1 MNALSLL
8 MGIIIGL
15 ICGAGLVS
23 IIFLLSKKKSDE
35 DVQRVKEELEKT
47 FKALSFDVANQSAEQ
62 LLRLAKETLDAK
74 TSESSADLEGKKKLI
89 DQSLSTLSKN
99 MQERMEKVQKLMTE
113 INQNVPEKY
122 GQVSQAISN
131 IAEQSENLRKTTD
144 SLRIALSGTQQ
155 RGQWGERI
163 ADDIIRHIGL
173 IEGVHYLK
181 QRQIEGGKS
190 RPDFTFLLPEDLKI
204 NMDVKFPGS
213 KYLEYYQ
220 ATDDGQREAAKKSF
234 LTAVRARIKEVTTRE
249 YINSNDNTL
258 DYVLV
263 FIPNEQ
269 VYAFIYECDS
279 EILDEALK
287 QKVVLC
293 SPLTLYAMLALIRQ
307 AIDNFN
313 LRKSSNEIQSLL
325 AGFSGQWKKFIDC
338 MADLGKKIDSA
349 KNEYDD
355 MVGKRQKMLDTQV
368 KKIDQLSK
376 AGGIEPKIVSDGD
389 SPPEIDS
396 DGKNN
401 RDKLLL

>member
-8 MGIIIGL
+8 LGIVIGL

-23 IIFLLSKKKSDE
+23 IVFLLSKKKSDE
-35 DVQRVKEELEKT
+35 DIQHVKEELEKT
-47 FKALSFDVANQSAEQ
+47 FKALSFDVANQSSEQ

-74 TSESSADLEGKKKLI
+74 TSESSADLDNKKKLI
-89 DQSLSTLSKN
+89 DQSLSTLSKE

-122 GQVSQAISN
+122 GQVSQAISS
-131 IAEQSENLRKTTD
+131 IAQQSENLRKTTD

-173 IEGVHYLK
+173 IEGIHYLK
-181 QRQIEGGKS
+181 QHQIDGSKS
-190 RPDFTFLLPEDLKI
+190 RPDFTFLLPENLKI

-220 ATDDGQREAAKKSF
+220 AADDGQREAAKKSF

-376 AGGIEPKIVSDGD
+376 AGGIEPKIVGDGD
-389 SPPEIDS
+389 SLPEIDN
-396 DGKNN
+396 DTKNN